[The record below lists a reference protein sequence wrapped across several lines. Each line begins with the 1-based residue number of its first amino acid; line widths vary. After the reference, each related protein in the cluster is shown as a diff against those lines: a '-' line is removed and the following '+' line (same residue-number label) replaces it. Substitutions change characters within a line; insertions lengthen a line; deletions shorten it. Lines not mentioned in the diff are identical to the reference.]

1 MATTNYSLP
10 TLESTALFDLVTDYN
25 ALANA
30 TDAALARLAGLM
42 PTETITEM
50 QAQISAL
57 KTLTGSQG
65 TQITT
70 LQSQMSNANGN
81 ISTLQSGLETANGN
95 IGSLQ
100 TGLQTANS
108 NLSNLNTRFNSLF
121 EFTSY
126 QSTSISTNTGTL
138 KGASLTVLMN
148 STKSLIKLIGQV
160 AQSGNAAF
168 KNVPRLP
175 IPGLS
180 GQYGFRVNGIPAIP
194 TEEAIVWNSSG
205 NGYAGFNNAAEL
217 YWWGG
222 ISCALGTDGNIY
234 LAVAKSQNMT
244 AGSSS
249 FFMVFSN
256 VLLTTHNSNTPPVDS
271 GPANA

>member
-10 TLESTALFDLVTDYN
+10 TILGTNAFDLVTDYN

-30 TDAALARLAGLM
+30 TDAALARVAGLI

-50 QAQISAL
+50 KGQISAL
-57 KTLTGSQG
+57 QTLTGSQG

-70 LQSQMSNANGN
+70 LQSQMSTANGN

-108 NLSNLNTRFNSLF
+108 NLSNLNTSFNSLF

-126 QSTSISTNTGTL
+126 ESTSISTNTGTL
-138 KGASLTVLMN
+138 NGNSLTVLMN

-160 AQSGNAAF
+160 TKSGNAAF
-168 KNVPRLP
+168 NKVPRLP

-194 TEEAIVWNSSG
+194 TDEAIVWNDCG
-205 NGYAGFNNAAEL
+205 NGYAGFDNAAEL

-222 ISCALGTDGNIY
+222 ISCAVGTDGNIY
-234 LAVAKSQNMT
+234 LALSGSQNMT
-244 AGSSS
+244 AGTSS
-249 FFMVFSN
+249 FFMVFNN
-256 VLLTTHNSNTPPVDS
+256 VLLTTNNANIPPIDS
-271 GPANA
+271 GQ